1 MPYKKTQ
8 VFTLAAALGI
18 VKSAVKK
25 VSTSNTTKTDAI
37 VFNSLNRAI
46 AKKKSDNQGAK

>member
-1 MPYKKTQ
+1 MSYKKAH

-18 VKSAVKK
+18 VKSAVKQ

-37 VFNSLNRAI
+37 VFNSLNKAI
-46 AKKKSDNQGAK
+46 AKKKSDNKGVK